1 MNLSIYLKE
10 YGHCSNDEKVI
21 FNNLLTGARS
31 PTECAFGRLKNRWAI
46 LTKKIDIKLQNIQK
60 VTYSCFT
67 LHNHFEVRDVKFNFG
82 DIKSQAA
89 EISNNTQGRSEGTS
103 SVAFEVLIINC
114 RIDSINRFYNKFRL
128 IN

>member
-1 MNLSIYLKE
+1 M
-10 YGHCSNDEKVI
+10 
-21 FNNLLTGARS
+21 
-31 PTECAFGRLKNRWAI
+31 
-46 LTKKIDIKLQNIQK
+46 
-60 VTYSCFT
+60 
-67 LHNHFEVRDVKFNFG
+67 
-82 DIKSQAA
+82 KSQAA

>member
-1 MNLSIYLKE
+1 MLKR
-10 YGHCSNDEKVI
+10 I
-21 FNNLLTGARS
+21 RS
-31 PTECAFGRLKNRWAI
+31 PTECVFGRLKNRWAI
-46 LTKKIDIKLQNIQK
+46 LTKKIDIQLQNIQK

-67 LHNHFEVRDVKFNFG
+67 LHKNFEARDVKFNFG

-114 RIDSINRFYNKFRL
+114 QIDSINRFYNKFRL